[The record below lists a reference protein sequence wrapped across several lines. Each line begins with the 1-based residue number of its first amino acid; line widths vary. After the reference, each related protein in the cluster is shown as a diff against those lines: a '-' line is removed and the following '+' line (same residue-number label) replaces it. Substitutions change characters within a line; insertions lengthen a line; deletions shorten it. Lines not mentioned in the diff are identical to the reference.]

1 LFEED
6 KKDKLFEKLSNFTLK
21 DNIKTFN
28 CEDAMLVQ
36 KNLEAITKTSML
48 QNLTYL
54 KLPKNNLGN
63 NGVLFIFSQDRL
75 RHIKRLDLSS
85 NNITFDGAVLIANSE
100 NFPLLISLDLRVN
113 KIGDKGFK
121 ALVLS

>member
-28 CEDAMLVQ
+28 CEDAMLAQ

-75 RHIKRLDLSS
+75 KHIKRLDLSS